1 MLVPSKT
8 RTEGS
13 LELVRAENLPK
24 NDKRNMQKNFHGV
37 FKWIELNESETM
49 NG

>member
-1 MLVPSKT
+1 MLVPSRT
-8 RTEGS
+8 ETEGS
-13 LELVRAENLPK
+13 LELVRAKNLPK
-24 NDKRNMQKNFHGV
+24 NDKRNMQKHFHGV

>member
-1 MLVPSKT
+1 MLVPSRTK
-8 RTEGS
+8 TEGS

-24 NDKRNMQKNFHGV
+24 NEKRNMQKNFSWCIQMV
-37 FKWIELNESETM
+37 ELNESETM